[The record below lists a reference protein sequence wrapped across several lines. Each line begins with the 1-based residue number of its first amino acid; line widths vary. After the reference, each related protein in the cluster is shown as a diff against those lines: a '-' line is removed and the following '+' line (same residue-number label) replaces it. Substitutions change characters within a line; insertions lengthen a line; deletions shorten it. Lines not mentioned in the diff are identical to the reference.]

1 MTAEGGGTAYEQ
13 YGVTCLEATSQM
25 SFFKKIL
32 S

>member
-13 YGVTCLEATSQM
+13 YGVIFLEATSQM